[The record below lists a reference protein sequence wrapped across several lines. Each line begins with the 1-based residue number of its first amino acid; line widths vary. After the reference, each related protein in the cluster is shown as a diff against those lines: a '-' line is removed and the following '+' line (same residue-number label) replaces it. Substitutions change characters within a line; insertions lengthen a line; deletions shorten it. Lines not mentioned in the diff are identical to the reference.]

1 MTQAPSIAYVLC
13 ASEMKNVIGLYR
25 HMHVQFGQA
34 ICDTGNMAL
43 LLNVDNDNSLYYL
56 FQQSV
61 IVQIYAYILL

>member
-1 MTQAPSIAYVLC
+1 MTQALSIAYVLC

-25 HMHVQFGQA
+25 HMRVQFGQA

-43 LLNVDNDNSLYYL
+43 LVNDNSLYYL

>member
-1 MTQAPSIAYVLC
+1 MTQARSIAYVLC

-25 HMHVQFGQA
+25 HVQFGQA

-43 LLNVDNDNSLYYL
+43 LVNVDNDNSLYYL